1 LIGFIDPPG
10 RFRPRK
16 EWEDFLNQMK
26 ALPEDDPQ
34 VQGAMREAEEV
45 AEPPAQPGGLAEE
58 PHERAAKEISGIC
71 SKHT

>member
-26 ALPEDDPQ
+26 ALPQQDDSQ
-34 VQGAMREAEEV
+34 VQGAIMEAEHV
-45 AEPPAQPGGLAEE
+45 LSLPRNQKAD
-58 PHERAAKEISGIC
+58 
-71 SKHT
+71 